1 MKRLISIILSENYS
15 FSSSQ
20 IRLLDDN
27 LRNSNLS
34 IRFDDVGDLEDTD
47 LKQVVKV
54 LKEQLA
60 TQKVSYHRT

>member
-1 MKRLISIILSENYS
+1 MKRLIPIILSENYS